1 MRGYWLMKKVK
12 KKKVIYYSGLGFLI
26 TAMMIIG
33 TFALGIYLNR
43 VDAATRE
50 ILDKSEVS
58 YVTSDNEINEEGLY
72 VAYLEEE
79 LTSYVEEKKVS
90 SITYEFSGES
100 FYLELVVNKDK
111 NDRISFEI
119 VKIVDDKENV
129 KARMNLKDVKSIEYR
144 SDEVNGAKLLKID
157 AAYNSDYFVIT
168 EGTYYFL
175 GQDIESISFKEGRF
189 YYLTYNPDYRVL
201 EEYQSC
207 SKDVRKSIDGFN
219 ENHYYFKYGKINFL
233 RDYYQKLSTK
243 KYTVREKCAEFSE
256 KK

>member
-1 MRGYWLMKKVK
+1 MKKVK

-33 TFALGIYLNR
+33 TFALGLYLNK

-50 ILDKSEVS
+50 ILEKSEVS
-58 YVTSDNEINEEGLY
+58 YITSNNEINEEGLY
-72 VAYLEEE
+72 VANLEEE

-111 NDRISFEI
+111 NGELSFEI
-119 VKIVDDKENV
+119 VKIIDEEEGV
-129 KARMNLKDVKSIEYR
+129 KARMNLKDVKTIEYR
-144 SDEVNGAKLLKID
+144 RDEKSGAKLLKID

-175 GQDIESISFKEGRF
+175 GQDIESISFKDDKF
-189 YYLTYNPDYRVL
+189 YYLTYNPDYKVL

-207 SKDVRKSIDGFN
+207 SKDVQKTIDGFN
-219 ENHYYFKYGKINFL
+219 EKHYYYKYGKINFL
-233 RDYYQKLSTK
+233 RDYYQKLATK